1 MSTHLPEEKKKW
13 LQKSHETKQQ
23 NLSDENINK
32 IEMGG
37 KKQKNA

>member
-1 MSTHLPEEKKKW
+1 MSTHLPEETKKW
-13 LQKSHETKQQ
+13 LQKSHETKHQDCP
-23 NLSDENINK
+23 DENIKK